1 VSAPLPRVFTIAPD
15 QNFLE
20 LLADSVLS
28 GFPGTAP
35 PGPLDLGR
43 WTILLPTRRSVR
55 ELERIFVER
64 IGGRALLLPRIRPIG
79 DIDEDQSTTADPSA
93 VAEAPDAMSPAG
105 QLLLLIDLIDA
116 WASSNPQTRLAAEIA
131 AAPHQAHALALSLAE
146 FLDGVETEEID
157 TARLQDLYGLESARH
172 REAIL
177 EFLGIARE
185 HYPARL
191 EQLGLAS
198 ARARR
203 SQLLRREARRLAE
216 TAPQAPVIA
225 AGSTGSIP
233 ATRELLHSIACLPN
247 GAVILPGLDR
257 DMDDA
262 SWSAVGPTHPQH
274 ALKLLLQSLG
284 IERHAVAPID
294 GRGATERQHLASEI
308 MRPADTSEAW
318 RDAIAGSAGAI
329 GAAMRG
335 VELIEARDGHEQA
348 TAIALVLKQSLAQ
361 PGKTASL
368 VTPDRELARRVKA
381 ELLRWNIAIDDS
393 AGEPLIRSAGGSL
406 IDLLI
411 DAVLGHFAPAPVAA
425 LMRHGFCRFGAT
437 AETARRSVSVIELA
451 LFRSG
456 ESIPPIDKMADRLRQ
471 QWPAGTANPHRH
483 PVLQRISHS
492 DWEAAAEFARRFA
505 AALHPFQSE
514 APLELAGQLQQI
526 VVTCE
531 TMAGP
536 ELWQGEGGE
545 ALRAAIRALEAE
557 AHQLRRCDFRRAAA
571 ILRHSL
577 ALTMLH
583 PAATRRLRLS
593 ILGLLEARL
602 IRPDLVVLG
611 GLNEGTWPAAPDA
624 GPWLNRP
631 MRDLLGMQQPE
642 RDIGQTAHDF
652 VQALGAP
659 EVKLVWSRRIGDAP
673 AIASRWILRL
683 QMLLKTAGLEP
694 LAAAGAS
701 QWTGLARRLAEP
713 AAVVPLSKPRPCPP
727 LAARPRKLSVTQI
740 ETLIRDPYAIY
751 ARNILKLE
759 PVGAIEADADPAR
772 RGIVIH
778 GAIGE
783 FLASCPLRL
792 PADTLAEM
800 LRFGTKW
807 FEPLRGEPGVYGFWW
822 PRFRRI
828 AAWLADEETIVR
840 PAILRVHAEVGGAM
854 QLAIGGNGFSL
865 TCRADRIDELADGLA
880 RVIDYKTG
888 TVPTSTM
895 VKAGLSPQ
903 LTLQAAILEAGGF
916 PGIGA
921 LRTCELAYVKLSG
934 GEPPGE
940 FRKLDLGGDV
950 LTVAHEHLTG
960 LTRLLTVYASPSQ
973 SYLPRVMMKKEDD
986 EGGYDHLSRF
996 REWALAGGGP

>member
-1 VSAPLPRVFTIAPD
+1 MSAPVPRVYTIAPD
-15 QNFLE
+15 QDFLE
-20 LLADSVLS
+20 LLADNVLS

-35 PGPLDLGR
+35 PGPLELGR

-79 DIDEDQSTTADPSA
+79 DIEEDQSLAAGQSGTG
-93 VAEAPDAMSPAG
+93 EAPDAMSPAG

-116 WASSNPQTRLAAEIA
+116 WAAANPQTRLAAEIA

-146 FLDGVETEEID
+146 FLDGIETVEVD

-177 EFLGIARE
+177 EFLSIARE
-185 HYPARL
+185 HYPTRL
-191 EQLGLAS
+191 GQLGLAS

-216 TAPQAPVIA
+216 TRPQAPVIA

-233 ATRELLHSIACLPN
+233 ATGELLRSIACLPN

-274 ALKLLLQSLG
+274 ALKLLIQSLG
-284 IERHAVAPID
+284 IERNAVSPID
-294 GRGATERQHLASEI
+294 GRGAAERRRLASEI

-318 RDAIAGSAGAI
+318 RDAIAGSADAI
-329 GAAMRG
+329 RVAMQG
-335 VELIEARDGHEQA
+335 IELIEARNGHEQA

-368 VTPDRELARRVKA
+368 VTPDRELARRVKT

-393 AGEPLIRSAGGSL
+393 AGEALIRSPGGTL

-411 DAVLGHFAPAPVAA
+411 DAVLARFEPAPVAA
-425 LMRHGFCRFGAT
+425 LMRHGYCRFSEAPE
-437 AETARRSVSVIELA
+437 AARRWVSVIELA

-456 ESIPPIDKMADRLRQ
+456 ETIPAVGRMAERLRQ
-471 QWPAGTANPHRH
+471 QWPAGEANPHRH
-483 PVLQRISHS
+483 PVLQRISRN
-492 DWEAAAEFARRFA
+492 DWEAATQFAERFA
-505 AALHPFQSE
+505 AALQPFVSE
-514 APLELAGQLQQI
+514 TPHGLAGQLQRI
-526 VVTCE
+526 VTTCE

-536 ELWQGEGGE
+536 ELWQGEAGG
-545 ALRAAIRALEAE
+545 ALRAAIMALDIE
-557 AHQLRRCDFRRAAA
+557 AHQLRHCDFRRAAA
-571 ILRHSL
+571 ILRHTL
-577 ALTMLH
+577 AVTMLR

-602 IRPDLVVLG
+602 MRPDLVLLA
-611 GLNEGTWPAAPDA
+611 GLNEGTWPAVPDA

-631 MRDLLGMQQPE
+631 MRNLLGMQQPE

-673 AIASRWILRL
+673 AIPSRWVLRL

-694 LAAAGAS
+694 LAAASAS
-701 QWTGLARRLAEP
+701 QWTGLARRLTEP
-713 AAVVPLSKPRPCPP
+713 EAVVPLSKPRPRPP
-727 LAARPRKLSVTQI
+727 LAARPRKLSVTQV

-751 ARNILKLE
+751 ARNILRLE
-759 PVGAIEADADPAR
+759 PVGSIAADADPAR
-772 RGIVIH
+772 RGIIIH

-783 FLASCPLRL
+783 FLGSCPLGV
-792 PADTLAEM
+792 PDGILAEM
-800 LRFGTKW
+800 LRIGAKW
-807 FEPLRGEPGVYGFWW
+807 FEPLRDEPGVYGFWW

-828 AAWLADEETIVR
+828 AAWLADQEINAR
-840 PAILRVHAEVGGAM
+840 PSIRRVHAEIGGAM
-854 QLAIGGNGFSL
+854 ELAAGGAAFSL
-865 TCRADRIDELADGLA
+865 TCRADRIDELANGLA

-888 TVPTSTM
+888 TVPSKNM
-895 VKAGLSPQ
+895 VKTGLSPQ

-916 PGIGA
+916 PEIGA
-921 LRTCELAYVKLSG
+921 LRTQELAYVKLDG
-934 GEPPGE
+934 GDPPGE
-940 FRKLDLGGDV
+940 VRTLDLGSDV
-950 LTVAHEHLTG
+950 LSVAHQHLAG
-960 LTRLLTVYASPSQ
+960 LTRLLTVYASPAQ
-973 SYLPRVMMKKEDD
+973 AYLPRVMMKKEDE